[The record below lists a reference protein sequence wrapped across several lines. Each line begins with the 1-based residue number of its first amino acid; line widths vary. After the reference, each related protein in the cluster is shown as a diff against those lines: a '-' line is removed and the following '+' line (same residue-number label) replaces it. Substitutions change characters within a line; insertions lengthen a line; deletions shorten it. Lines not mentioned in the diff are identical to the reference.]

1 MAGGMFASHYES
13 GGDIIE
19 VNGKLF
25 KQFYGTY
32 TVVYVSST
40 IIYWYLELLF
50 LSNPPISIRTALSKL
65 CPLFWPNLPLLVLY
79 LYILDQALHFSV
91 LTIQCTLRFPYWLS
105 LSVSCTSFD
114 RHVIWCRDGKAFR
127 GSGRIQVKR
136 GQSSHASLQRSDKNN
151 TQRYSWWNSIKLHV
165 RWSEVRALLVNVI
178 WYFVSLCSIIATII
192 IWYQVIFTHNIGF
205 NKQPKK
211 ILSHFSSVNWK
222 NFRREQRLSE
232 WLSRSTR
239 SMGLSTRRKVMCL
252 FLSRRVSLWWTQ
264 KGREKINLLWH
275 CLDFTFFKP
284 VHWMLSTYVAIHEL
298 SWRGERIRPVGFYW
312 FKTHSATLE
321 VSPV

>member
-32 TVVYVSST
+32 TVVYVLST

-50 LSNPPISIRTALSKL
+50 LSNLRLSIRTALSKL
-65 CPLFWPNLPLLVLY
+65 CPLANLPLLVLY
-79 LYILDQALHFSV
+79 LYILDQALHSSV

-105 LSVSCTSFD
+105 LSVSCTSLD

-165 RWSEVRALLVNVI
+165 RWSEVRALFVNII
-178 WYFVSLCSIIATII
+178 WYFVSLCSIIAIII
-192 IWYQVIFTHNIGF
+192 IWYLVIFTNNIDL
-205 NKQPKK
+205 NKQP
-211 ILSHFSSVNWK
+211 WK
-222 NFRREQRLSE
+222 
-232 WLSRSTR
+232 
-239 SMGLSTRRKVMCL
+239 
-252 FLSRRVSLWWTQ
+252 
-264 KGREKINLLWH
+264 
-275 CLDFTFFKP
+275 FF
-284 VHWMLSTYVAIHEL
+284 Y
-298 SWRGERIRPVGFYW
+298 RI
-312 FKTHSATLE
+312 
-321 VSPV
+321 SPQ

>member
-50 LSNPPISIRTALSKL
+50 LSNLPISIRTALSKL

-79 LYILDQALHFSV
+79 LYILDQALHSSV

-136 GQSSHASLQRSDKNN
+136 GQSSHASLQRSF
-151 TQRYSWWNSIKLHV
+151 
-165 RWSEVRALLVNVI
+165 LLRLSTSFYLYI
-178 WYFVSLCSIIATII
+178 S
-192 IWYQVIFTHNIGF
+192 
-205 NKQPKK
+205 
-211 ILSHFSSVNWK
+211 LSHFIP
-222 NFRREQRLSE
+222 LP
-232 WLSRSTR
+232 
-239 SMGLSTRRKVMCL
+239 LST
-252 FLSRRVSLWWTQ
+252 
-264 KGREKINLLWH
+264 H
-275 CLDFTFFKP
+275 
-284 VHWMLSTYVAIHEL
+284 
-298 SWRGERIRPVGFYW
+298 GFIS
-312 FKTHSATLE
+312 F
-321 VSPV
+321 SPFSVDLH